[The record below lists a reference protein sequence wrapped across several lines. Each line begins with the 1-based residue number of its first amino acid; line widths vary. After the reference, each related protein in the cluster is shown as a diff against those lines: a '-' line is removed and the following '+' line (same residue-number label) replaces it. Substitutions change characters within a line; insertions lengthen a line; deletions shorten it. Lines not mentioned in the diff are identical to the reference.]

1 MFVDSATIRVK
12 AGDGGA
18 GCVSFR
24 REKHVPRGGP
34 NGGDGGNGGDIILSA
49 REGLKTLFDCQEQH
63 YYKAKRGS
71 HGSGNNRHGKSGPDL
86 IVPVPPGTIVSDAQT
101 GEQLADLSE
110 PGAELVA
117 AKGGKGGRGN
127 TAFKSSTN
135 KAPRKAEP
143 GLPGESSILKLT
155 LKILADVALVGL
167 PNAGKSSLIA
177 AISAARP
184 KIANYPFTT
193 TEPNLAAIN
202 TDNVFA
208 FTIADI
214 PGLVE
219 GAHSGR
225 GLGIRFLQHIQR
237 AKVLVLVLDASRS
250 ASAPAIKACEVL
262 ISEMMHFDSSLPGRI
277 AFAAANKTD
286 LECSET
292 MLSELRDFCQKR
304 DIELFEVSALTL
316 DGLDRFVDALSS
328 RVSLREAIVSA

>member
-34 NGGDGGNGGDIILSA
+34 DGGYGGKGGDVTLVA
-49 REGLKTLFDCQEQH
+49 REGLKTLFDCQERH

-71 HGSGNNRHGKSGPDL
+71 HGSGNNRRGKSGPDL
-86 IVPVPPGTIVSDAQT
+86 VVPVPPGTIVSDAQT
-101 GEQLADLSE
+101 GEQLADLSG
-110 PGAELVA
+110 PGAEFA
-117 AKGGKGGRGN
+117 AARGGRGGRGN

-143 GLPGESSILKLT
+143 GEPGESRMLRLT

-184 KIANYPFTT
+184 KIADYPFTT

-202 TDNVFA
+202 TDNIFS
-208 FTIADI
+208 FTVADI

-237 AKVLVLVLDASRS
+237 AKVIVLVLDASG
-250 ASAPAIKACEVL
+250 SAPIRAIEASEIL
-262 ISEMMHFDSSLPGRI
+262 IAEMTHFDASLPGRI
-277 AFAAANKTD
+277 GFAAANKID
-286 LECSET
+286 LECSKA
-292 MLSELRDFCQKR
+292 MLSELRNFCQRRCIK
-304 DIELFEVSALTL
+304 LFEVSALTGE
-316 DGLDRFVDALSS
+316 GLGRFVDALSS
-328 RVSLREAIVSA
+328 RVSLREAVVGV